1 MPIFARDRR
10 SPNHDD
16 RRLGD
21 PDMLILHYTGMVSA
35 AAALDRLCDPEA
47 RVSAHYVVEEEGTVW
62 RLVAEERR
70 AWHAGES
77 GWLGRRDINAHSIG
91 IEIVNPG
98 HEFGYRPFP
107 PAQLAAVEELCR
119 DILTRRH
126 IPARLVLGHS
136 DVAPHRKQDPG
147 ELFPWARL
155 ARAGIGLWPDFT
167 ATPKGVPETVA
178 RLQRALADYGYE
190 LPVSGEPD
198 RRTTEVLIA
207 FQRHFRPEKCDG
219 VADDETRRRIA
230 LVIEHLARQH
240 GLRRKLEFHIVH
252 RRIRRQQEVALLY
265 SQKAD
270 AIHRD
275 GNSAAR

>member
-1 MPIFARDRR
+1 MPIVPRERR
-10 SPNHDD
+10 SPNHDE

-21 PDMLILHYTGMVSA
+21 PDMLILHYTGMASA
-35 AAALDRLCDPEA
+35 AAALDRLCDPAA
-47 RVSAHYVVEEEGTVW
+47 RVSAHYVVEEEGAVW

-107 PAQLAAVEELCR
+107 PAQIAAVEELCR
-119 DILTRRH
+119 DIGARWH

-155 ARAGIGLWPDFT
+155 AGAGIGLWPDLA
-167 ATPKGVPETVA
+167 ATPKEVPATVA
-178 RLQRALADYGYE
+178 QVQRWLADYGYD
-190 LPVSGEPD
+190 LPVSGESD
-198 RRTTEVLIA
+198 QRTTLVLVA

-230 LVIEHLARQH
+230 LVME
-240 GLRRKLEFHIVH
+240 
-252 RRIRRQQEVALLY
+252 
-265 SQKAD
+265 
-270 AIHRD
+270 
-275 GNSAAR
+275 SAAASSSRLGSREI